1 MSPGLPNPNLAAT
14 TESPFDLDDLDDISD
29 WDTDQLS
36 PSFSPSARLQ
46 IHQSTSL
53 QTEGMSS
60 ATISTPK
67 AMPPLHSVIAQ
78 HGAIAA
84 IIVEVGP
91 DRRKYHKEAKDKI
104 IRLTDIELAIFGLFI
119 EWLYTQNLPN
129 LITLNANKIDL
140 SSRLWK
146 IKLYVFADRFAVS
159 RLRTALNLEIV
170 KLTMPLHTSIWDYA
184 SIVYA
189 FASLPSTDPLL
200 DFFVDL
206 HYAYWDDTGDE
217 SQDKDR
223 FDELPREF
231 LLRFFKRVGTE
242 RCFKKRFRLTGSY
255 DIDLCSYH
263 EHATDQE
270 KRECGHQSKP
280 QPKSI
285 PLKRGLRGI
294 KRAGI
299 K

>member
-1 MSPGLPNPNLAAT
+1 MTHYS
-14 TESPFDLDDLDDISD
+14 EY
-29 WDTDQLS
+29 
-36 PSFSPSARLQ
+36 FS
-46 IHQSTSL
+46 
-53 QTEGMSS
+53 
-60 ATISTPK
+60 K
-67 AMPPLHSVIAQ
+67 ALN
-78 HGAIAA
+78 GAW
-84 IIVEVGP
+84 
-91 DRRKYHKEAKDKI
+91 KEAKDKI
-104 IRLTDIELAIFGLFI
+104 IRLTDIEPAIFGLFI

-129 LITLNANKIDL
+129 LITLDANKIDL

-189 FASLPSTDPLL
+189 FANLPSTDPLL

-294 KRAGI
+294 ERVGI